1 MSGGEQAPGE
11 LPADDEVMAHHLAA
25 GLIYSQV
32 AVACNVHLN
41 TVYRR
46 MKDPAFRGRVDAIR
60 RAVAKQVLGR
70 IVSRLDDAVE
80 SLHLIAT
87 SAEEPAD
94 RIKAAN
100 SLLDHYLRQVEKVD
114 HEERIKRLE
123 AIGGGTAD
131 TPGAA

>member
-1 MSGGEQAPGE
+1 MGTEGEISAGE
-11 LPADDEVMAHHLAA
+11 LAADDEVMAHHLAA
-25 GLIYSQV
+25 GLTYSQV
-32 AVACNVHLN
+32 AQACNVHLN

-46 MKDPAFRGRVDAIR
+46 MKEPAFKLRVDAIR

-87 SAEEPAD
+87 SADEPAD

-123 AIGGGTAD
+123 AIGGTAD
-131 TPGAA
+131 AA